1 MGSSAFSTSPW
12 EPVERL
18 ACTEQFQS
26 GSSHPPKGKILE
38 HAQLDCQQS
47 KMCCFSF
54 NPLKLHVPL
63 KYRMWSTY
71 VGSGLLCDPCLA
83 LQGLHN
89 ILHLFVLFLPGLL
102 AWNVFIFYAWLL
114 KSVRYCSCPCRKW
127 AKEDISWFWTMPNMA
142 MNWANCCTCMFES
155 LWLTRSEWF
164 HDTSCD
170 FHESCQ
176 INDFARRVK
185 ESFFSFLR
193 VQSHDRSEEQIL
205 SGPAV
210 LSQQLRCQKS
220 IQVLIAS
227 KCIEDAQ
234 TSQDLGSTE
243 TAHHMIDTIVP

>member
-26 GSSHPPKGKILE
+26 GSSYPSKGKILE

-63 KYRMWSTY
+63 KYRMWCIY
-71 VGSGLLCDPCLA
+71 VGSELLCDPCLA
-83 LQGLHN
+83 LQSLHN

-102 AWNVFIFYAWLL
+102 ACNVFIFYAWLL

-142 MNWANCCTCMFES
+142 MNWANCCASIFES

-164 HDTSCD
+164 HVISM
-170 FHESCQ
+170 S
-176 INDFARRVK
+176 RVEFMFLLK
-185 ESFFSFLR
+185 QSVFSFLH

-227 KCIEDAQ
+227 NCIKDAQ

-243 TAHHMIDTIVP
+243 TAHHMIHGYPLCHRYP